1 MRKVRVLTVSDAV
14 ALIPEGAVVSV
25 SSSCGLGCPD
35 GVLAG
40 ISERF
45 TKTRSPR
52 GLTTLPP
59 QQVRVPGV
67 LVDAL
72 IIQED
77 QWQTAPTVYEPA
89 ISGLI
94 RRPLDVMEL
103 ALWRLEKVFA
113 PRAVNTW
120 TTGAGQTPFGGFKT
134 AGTGGKRASR
144 PCITTGK

>member
-14 ALIPEGAVVSV
+14 AFIPEGAVVSV

-35 GVLAG
+35 GVLTG

-77 QWQTAPTVYEPA
+77 QWQTAPTVYDPSA
-89 ISGLI
+89 VV
-94 RRPLDVMEL
+94 DVMLLMLGPVVAL
-103 ALWRLEKVFA
+103 AVVLGADALA
-113 PRAVNTW
+113 P
-120 TTGAGQTPFGGFKT
+120 
-134 AGTGGKRASR
+134 
-144 PCITTGK
+144 

>member
-1 MRKVRVLTVSDAV
+1 VANRADRVR
-14 ALIPEGAVVSV
+14 
-25 SSSCGLGCPD
+25 
-35 GVLAG
+35 
-40 ISERF
+40 
-45 TKTRSPR
+45 
-52 GLTTLPP
+52 
-59 QQVRVPGV
+59 
-67 LVDAL
+67 
-72 IIQED
+72 
-77 QWQTAPTVYEPA
+77 PA

-120 TTGAGQTPFGGFKT
+120 TTGAGQTPFGGFET